1 MRATGLA
8 VGAAAMAALAVVMM
22 LGVQVNAGPNA
33 ITPKE
38 PIVLFNGKDLT
49 NFYTYLGSPSKGAP
63 KLGKNNDPKGVF
75 TVKDGLLRI
84 SGEVFGAITTAR
96 EYENY
101 VLVVEFKWGE
111 QTFPPRA
118 KAARDSGILL
128 HCVGEDGA
136 ASGVWMESIECQI
149 IEGGTGDFILVGGKG
164 RPKITVTAEQRD
176 GQWYYKPDA
185 PAKEFTGGRINWYAR
200 DPKWKDVLGV
210 RGPEDVERPVGEWN
224 ELKCV
229 CDGSTITNILNG
241 TVVNKGTN
249 ASLTRGKI
257 QIQSEGAE
265 VFIRKIELQPLMK

>member
-1 MRATGLA
+1 MRTSLLA
-8 VGAAAMAALAVVMM
+8 VGVVAAGMM
-22 LGVQVNAGPNA
+22 LSWPIIAGSTA

-49 NFYTYLGSPSKGAP
+49 NFYTYLGSPGKGEP

-84 SGEVFGAITTAR
+84 SGEVFGAITTEK

-136 ASGVWMESIECQI
+136 ASGVWMESIECQM

-164 RPKITVTAEQRD
+164 RPKLTVTAELRD

-185 PAKEFTGGRINWYAR
+185 PAKEFTAGRINWYAR
-200 DPKWKDVLGV
+200 DPQWKDVLGV
-210 RGPEDVERPVGEWN
+210 RGPKDVERPVGEWN
-224 ELKCV
+224 ELKCI
-229 CDGSTITNILNG
+229 CDGGTITNILNG

-249 ASLTRGKI
+249 ASVTRGKI

-265 VFIRKIELQPLMK
+265 VFIRKIELQPLPK